1 MKTIL
6 ITGASSGLGKTTAK
20 LFSSKGWRV
29 IATMRRPEQE
39 TELHQLPHILV
50 KALDV
55 TDAAQTEALITDV
68 MREYDVDVVFN
79 NAGYGLIGPL
89 ETVTDEQLSRQFETN
104 VLGVIRL
111 TRACI
116 PYFREKRRGLFITT
130 TSIAGLIGLP
140 LTAIYCA
147 TKWAIEG
154 WTEGMAFELN
164 QLGIGIKTVAPGG
177 IKTDFAGRSLDTT
190 IHPAYNDMQEKLYSG
205 FDPETFTPAES
216 IAATVYEAA
225 TDGKDQLRYVAGEDA
240 KASYARRLAIGNE
253 AFQKEIAQLYFGSLS
268 KPA

>member
-20 LFSSKGWRV
+20 LFSSKGWQV

-39 TELHQLPHILV
+39 TELNLLPNILL

-55 TDAAQTEALITDV
+55 TDITQTETLINDV
-68 MREYDVDVVFN
+68 MSQYDVDVVFN

-116 PYFREKRRGLFITT
+116 PYFRTKGKGLFITT

-190 IHPAYNDMQEKLYSG
+190 THPIYSEMQERLYAG
-205 FDPETFTPAES
+205 FNPETFTPAEI
-216 IAATVYEAA
+216 IAETVYEAA

-240 KASYARRLAIGNE
+240 QSLYAHRLAIGNE
-253 AFQKEIAQLYFGSLS
+253 AFQKETAQLYFGSLN
-268 KPA
+268 KPS